1 MRYLTRFLMQ
11 NYVKLCVCLLRM
23 RCWMQVPEP
32 AGECWGCVVG
42 AAIVLGSCTLAH
54 HTMSQQSNQVITT
67 TCEPMINASEKL
79 TGLMGGE
86 LQSCIGTR
94 S

>member
-1 MRYLTRFLMQ
+1 
-11 NYVKLCVCLLRM
+11 
-23 RCWMQVPEP
+23 VPEP
-32 AGECWGCVVG
+32 AGECWGCVVA

-54 HTMSQQSNQVITT
+54 QCECIANHILSTMSQQSNQVITT

-79 TGLMGGE
+79 GGLMGGE

-94 S
+94 SGRLVLSPNSTLEVHT

>member
-1 MRYLTRFLMQ
+1 
-11 NYVKLCVCLLRM
+11 
-23 RCWMQVPEP
+23 MQVPEP

-54 HTMSQQSNQVITT
+54 QCECIANHILSTMSQQSNQVITT